1 MYLSTSHTNN
11 PMVCLL
17 TRNIG
22 VTYQAS
28 ELATRGSQS
37 SRVASLAWRNVLT
50 GTDMPLQFA
59 FQGLDSFL
67 SGSRANKQTMEV
79 CLGRCCVV
87 GKNDRSSGICI

>member
-37 SRVASLAWRNVLT
+37 SRRNVLT

-87 GKNDRSSGICI
+87 GKNDRYSGICI